1 MNRRSF
7 FLKPFRTAGLL
18 PHFEITGSIGRLS
31 NTLLISYELLGP
43 LSEVVIP
50 APADLSLRKNALWEE
65 TCLEFF
71 FAPKN
76 SDCYWEFNLSPAGH
90 WNVYRFT
97 SYRQGM
103 QEEPAFASLPFGV
116 QMHSDILRL
125 SLKLDLD
132 KILPSELTLKVAVS
146 AVIKTIN
153 GEMTYWALTHS
164 GPKADFHR
172 RDTFII
178 EL

>member
-1 MNRRSF
+1 MNSRSF

-31 NTLLISYELLGP
+31 NTLLISYELPGP
-43 LSEVVIP
+43 LSELVIP
-50 APADLSLRKNALWEE
+50 APADLRERKNALWEE

-71 FAPKN
+71 LGPTN

-103 QEEPAFASLPFGV
+103 QEEPAFTSLPFGV
-116 QMHSDILRL
+116 QMHSDTLRL

-132 KILPSELTLKVAVS
+132 KIIPSGQALKVAIS

-153 GEMTYWALTHS
+153 EGTTYWALTHP

-172 RDTFII
+172 RDSFIV